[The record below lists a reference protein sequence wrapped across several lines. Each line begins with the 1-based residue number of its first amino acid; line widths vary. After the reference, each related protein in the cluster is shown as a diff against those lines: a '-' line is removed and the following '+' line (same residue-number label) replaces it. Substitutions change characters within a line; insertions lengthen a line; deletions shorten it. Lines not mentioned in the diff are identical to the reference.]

1 MDKSIKSCRLLNF
14 IAMEPKIR
22 GVLEKILDLATS
34 DSFLQPYVKICT
46 KLKNEGAIDS
56 IKSAVIGAVHLYVV
70 NSYLSMKVDKK
81 DGISEEEEKE
91 LDEIF
96 LRRIPEIKS
105 KLDILLNI

>member
-1 MDKSIKSCRLLNF
+1 
-14 IAMEPKIR
+14 MENSEFLTMEHKIR
-22 GVLEKILDLATS
+22 GALEKILDLATS
-34 DSFLQPYVKICT
+34 DSFLQPYVEICT
-46 KLKNEGAIDS
+46 KLKKEGAIDS
-56 IKSAVIGAVHLYVV
+56 IKSAVIGAVHLFIV

-81 DGISEEEEKE
+81 GGVSEEEETE